1 MRLILIAA
9 LIALCLNVA
18 SGQQNPIA
26 PANHGQTSVRLLRK
40 TNGQLLNEKGLGAE
54 TRVFQQGMT
63 FPLREVNLQGV
74 VVENPPHLVRFDKR
88 DVEIFKSQAVVPN
101 ADGFIPGI
109 LEINKATFGPARGR
123 KSNVKNALT
132 KMIPVGGRLNKP
144 LEIEVVGALFGKRD
158 PLVVGTITPTEL
170 GGIITVLPQE
180 IQILEVT
187 YVFNGKVDS
196 VQVPEG
202 AVLVL
207 PR

>member
-1 MRLILIAA
+1 M
-9 LIALCLNVA
+9 IALGLDLA

-26 PANHGQTSVRLLRK
+26 PANQGQTSIRLLRK
-40 TNGQLLNEKGLGAE
+40 TNGQLLNAKGLGTE

-88 DVEIFKSQAVVPN
+88 DVEIFKSQAVAPN
-101 ADGFIPGI
+101 AGGFIPGI
-109 LEINKATFGPARGR
+109 LQINKATFGPARGR

-132 KMIPVGGRLNKP
+132 KMIPPGGRLDKP
-144 LEIEVVGALFGKRD
+144 LEIAVLGALFGKRD
-158 PLVVGTITPTEL
+158 PLVVGTITPTET
-170 GGIITVLPQE
+170 GGTITMMPQE
-180 IQILEVT
+180 IQILELT

-196 VQVPEG
+196 VQAPEG

>member
-1 MRLILIAA
+1 M
-9 LIALCLNVA
+9 IALGLDLA
-18 SGQQNPIA
+18 SGQQKPIA
-26 PANHGQTSVRLLRK
+26 PANQGQTSIRLLRK
-40 TNGQLLNEKGLGAE
+40 ANGQFLDAKGLGTE

-74 VVENPPHLVRFDKR
+74 VVEIPPRLVRFDKR
-88 DVEIFKSQAVVPN
+88 DVEIFKSQAVAPN

-123 KSNVKNALT
+123 KSNVKNALIRR
-132 KMIPVGGRLNKP
+132 IPLGGRLNKP

-158 PLVVGTITPTEL
+158 PLVVGTITPTEF
-170 GGIITVLPQE
+170 GGIVTVVPQE
-180 IQILEVT
+180 VQILEVT